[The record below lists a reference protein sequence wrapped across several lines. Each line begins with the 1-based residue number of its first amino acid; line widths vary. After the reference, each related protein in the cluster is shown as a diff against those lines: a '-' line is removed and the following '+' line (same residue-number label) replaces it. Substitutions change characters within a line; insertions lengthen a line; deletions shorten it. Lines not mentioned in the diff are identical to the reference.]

1 MKHLE
6 NITIHR
12 FRGLRD
18 LTLQDLGEINLLVGV
33 NNSGKTSVLEAISTY
48 CCPLDLLAWLNT
60 AWQREIKSSR
70 KPQLE
75 ALKWLF
81 PQNKDINQIDFYL
94 GETYVSGEG
103 NFAVKESRGFYEEIE
118 ALSLE
123 NPTTEEYLFDNL
135 DFPQTVRGAKIN
147 LEAILKK

>member
-60 AWQREIKSSR
+60 AWQREIKSS
-70 KPQLE
+70 P
-75 ALKWLF
+75 
-81 PQNKDINQIDFYL
+81 
-94 GETYVSGEG
+94 
-103 NFAVKESRGFYEEIE
+103 
-118 ALSLE
+118 
-123 NPTTEEYLFDNL
+123 
-135 DFPQTVRGAKIN
+135 
-147 LEAILKK
+147 

>member
-1 MKHLE
+1 MKL
-6 NITIHR
+6 
-12 FRGLRD
+12 
-18 LTLQDLGEINLLVGV
+18 NL
-33 NNSGKTSVLEAISTY
+33 
-48 CCPLDLLAWLNT
+48 PP
-60 AWQREIKSSR
+60 

-147 LEAILKK
+147 LEAILKKSNNDLEEKISESFSILSNERLIINRKKTLIFIIY